1 MSIFFD
7 NDHDDL
13 LNSIVNKDINPGHV
27 YETIYDVVIKN
38 KDWVL
43 YGDHSKESKL
53 KVMGKLIEW
62 FEKTEEFEKCQ
73 KLKKIKDEL

>member
-43 YGDHSKESKL
+43 TLES
-53 KVMGKLIEW
+53 
-62 FEKTEEFEKCQ
+62 
-73 KLKKIKDEL
+73 